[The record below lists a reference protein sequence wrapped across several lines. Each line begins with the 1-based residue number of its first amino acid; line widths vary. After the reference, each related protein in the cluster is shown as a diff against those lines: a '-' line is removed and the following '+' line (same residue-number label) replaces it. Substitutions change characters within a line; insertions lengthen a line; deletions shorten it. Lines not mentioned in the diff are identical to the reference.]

1 MHQGCIVDMV
11 VTGDNS
17 WTIPDVRK
25 DDLDG
30 VCLKFSFGNRE
41 LEIVEKSIESCA
53 INGLYER
60 RKKPIRKIFRD
71 VVYQPT
77 LEDIKEV
84 DGEDLAEVEDKFD
97 LTLSA
102 LHRERALNSGC
113 FLKDESRK
121 YRKKKYKKSHISV
134 ERRPRSQTV

>member
-1 MHQGCIVDMV
+1 MV
-11 VTGDNS
+11 VASDNS
-17 WTIPDVRK
+17 WVIPDVK
-25 DDLDG
+25 TDELAG
-30 VCLKFSFGNRE
+30 QKKLPFGSRE
-41 LEIVEKSIESCA
+41 LEIVEKSIDTCFL
-53 INGLYER
+53 NGLYER
-60 RKKPIRKIFRD
+60 RKKPISKIFRD

-102 LHRERALNSGC
+102 IHRERALNSGC
-113 FLKDESRK
+113 FSKDENRK
-121 YRKKKYKKSHISV
+121 YRKKKYMKSQQPI

>member
-1 MHQGCIVDMV
+1 MV
-11 VTGDNS
+11 VASDKS
-17 WTIPDVRK
+17 WAIPDVK
-25 DDLDG
+25 SDELTG
-30 VCLKFSFGNRE
+30 MCHTKFPFGGK
-41 LEIVEKSIESCA
+41 EIEIIEKSIDSCFLK
-53 INGLYER
+53 GPFGG
-60 RKKPIRKIFRD
+60 RKKLISKIFRD
-71 VVYQPT
+71 AVYQPS

-113 FLKDESRK
+113 FSKNESRK
-121 YRKKKYKKSHISV
+121 YRKKKYKKSQPPI